1 MPDLSFP
8 FGESDEVPFE
18 EAVPADDAEPFEEGE
33 DADEAEPE
41 DDFEDATG
49 PLNFP

>member
-1 MPDLSFP
+1 MPDLSFS
-8 FGESDEVPFE
+8 FGESYEVPFDE
-18 EAVPADDAEPFEEGE
+18 VVPADDAEPFEEGE